1 MKIVPLEPG
10 IYLLEKKVPVSGII
24 ECVCTFG
31 NITEPNRN
39 GSLMLVILRKDRNS
53 GSWSFIN
60 TVSIPQK
67 EIKSNQACKFKF
79 GEKKRIVQQ
88 NDTFGIYI
96 PANCSEDCPLQI
108 AVANNSNTGPNYNY
122 SLGSGPIPDLLYD
135 ESGVS
140 WMTSNGSYE
149 FNLRIKIKGIAS

>member
-1 MKIVPLEPG
+1 M
-10 IYLLEKKVPVSGII
+10 
-24 ECVCTFG
+24 
-31 NITEPNRN
+31 
-39 GSLMLVILRKDRNS
+39 NS

-67 EIKSNQACKFKF
+67 EFKSNKVCKYKF
-79 GEKKRIVQQ
+79 GEDRRIVQQ

-96 PANCSEDCPLQI
+96 PANCPLQI
-108 AVANNSNTGPNYNY
+108 AVANSSNTGPNYNY

-149 FNLRIKIKGIAS
+149 FNLQIKIKGIYS